1 MKAPVHRRVPRK
13 RASAAA
19 LRARLDEL
27 EETLRAIRS
36 GEVDALVV
44 AGRGGDQIF
53 TLEGADFPF
62 RMLIEQMGEGA
73 VTASLDGV
81 VTYANRRFAEQCGRA
96 LQQVIGSSI
105 YEYWTPEGAS
115 GLRALVDASAK
126 GPASAELVLKSAA
139 APLAAHV
146 SASRL
151 AAYEKPALML
161 VITDLTAQ
169 KQREKLIE
177 SGRRLRKF
185 NAELER
191 RVAERTSELVA
202 LNEDLEAFCYSA
214 SHDLRAPLRS
224 INGFGDLLKR
234 DAGAR
239 LGKAGRH
246 RLARIQD
253 AARRMGDVIDG
264 LLTLSRLGRDELVV
278 EKLDVTALAEEII
291 SELSAAEPRRKASV
305 RVARGMTAR
314 GDRRLVTLL
323 LHNLL
328 QNAWK
333 YGKRPRAFIEVF
345 SRLERGQR
353 VFVVKDDGV
362 GFDQAYAETIFLP
375 FKRLHTREAYPGT
388 GIGLSLARR
397 IAVRHGGWIRAEG
410 VPGRGASFLFSFAD
424 RRRTKR

>member
-1 MKAPVHRRVPRK
+1 MKGKRRAPARRV
-13 RASAAA
+13 SVSA
-19 LRARLDEL
+19 LRARLEEL

-73 VTASLDGV
+73 VTSTLDGI
-81 VTYANRRFAEQCGRA
+81 VTYANRRFAEQCGRP
-96 LQQVIGSSI
+96 LQQVLGSSI
-105 YEYWTPEGAS
+105 YEYWTPEAAS
-115 GLRALVDASAK
+115 GLRAMIDASAK
-126 GPASAELVLKSAA
+126 RPASGELA
-139 APLAAHV
+139 LASGSGPIATHV
-146 SASRL
+146 SVSRL
-151 AAYEKPALML
+151 AAYERPALML

-169 KQREKLIE
+169 KQRQKLIE
-177 SGRRLRKF
+177 SDRRLRKF
-185 NAELER
+185 NAELEQ
-191 RVAERTSELVA
+191 RVRERTSELTA
-202 LNEDLEAFCYSA
+202 LNQDLEAFCYSA

-234 DAGAR
+234 DAGPR
-239 LGKAGRH
+239 LGVEGRR

-253 AARRMGDVIDG
+253 ATRRMGDVIDG
-264 LLTLSRLGRDELVV
+264 LLALSRLGRDELVE
-278 EKLDVTALAEEII
+278 EKLDMTALAEEIV
-291 SELSAAEPRRKASV
+291 SELAAAEPRRKVSV
-305 RVARGMTAR
+305 RVARGMRAR

-333 YGKRPRAFIEVF
+333 YGKRPRAFIEV
-345 SRLERGQR
+345 SCRLERGRR

-397 IAVRHGGWIRAEG
+397 IVVRHGGWIRAEG
-410 VPGRGASFLFSFAD
+410 LPGRGASFLFSLGDERSGA
-424 RRRTKR
+424 R